1 MPDINKIFLL
11 ILVILTKSA
20 WLQFSITTIRIFWSM
35 TIFSLLFI
43 LSGRMVLLPFE
54 NYTSWINLWIS
65 QFDSREITF
74 TRFPW
79 GIIARYA
86 NIPVHINMKFQLCCQ
101 EGVKSEAILTG
112 LIAIH
117 PGR

>member
-43 LSGRMVLLPFE
+43 LSGQMVLFSFE